1 MQSANDSGNA
11 VFTRTDHMGDNPRR
25 IGLELVRAVGKMTDN
40 ALNVDTRWFYY
51 YKRKSVGRV
60 CTCCSGEHNAPN
72 AKCVICYGT
81 GIVGGF
87 DKYGTRS
94 ETIDF
99 SFDNFTTMN
108 VTTKADSL
116 PVSFVLEDGAK
127 YGTITCFL
135 NIHKNQ
141 KVIDSFFVTSKGNVQ
156 VSFRREGEAVWKEA
170 SKDQLAKDLDP
181 GRIEFMITMRRDHAS
196 HPSPIFLKLYLRYA
210 VLPQSEMMIRGDI
223 PTNTETVSLQE
234 YGMDEQLG
242 TIQLVMGS
250 AGQKK
255 LVQLTTFTIEDFVY
269 YIEKGK
275 YWKFTE
281 VKPNFALGFY
291 SSFDITARYVQ
302 SYEMYRRFPI

>member
-1 MQSANDSGNA
+1 
-11 VFTRTDHMGDNPRR
+11 
-25 IGLELVRAVGKMTDN
+25 
-40 ALNVDTRWFYY
+40 
-51 YKRKSVGRV
+51 
-60 CTCCSGEHNAPN
+60 
-72 AKCVICYGT
+72 
-81 GIVGGF
+81 
-87 DKYGTRS
+87 
-94 ETIDF
+94 
-99 SFDNFTTMN
+99 
-108 VTTKADSL
+108 
-116 PVSFVLEDGAK
+116 
-127 YGTITCFL
+127 
-135 NIHKNQ
+135 
-141 KVIDSFFVTSKGNVQ
+141 VTSKGNVQ

-269 YIEKGK
+269 YIEKAK